1 MTNARTI
8 QLNQAHW
15 AQSIAEEAK
24 STACLTLGL
33 TSGSRQGNDRRS
45 IDRIVTE
52 VANEL
57 GLTDA
62 SALTTAERMLVVRL
76 EVHASRDLERA
87 VDQSAKIPVPQ
98 RSPLGAWYD
107 VSIPMPVG
115 RRASWSLEQLPHWL
129 PVWKNTHS
137 LILLDLGPVNM
148 VPSRMIGRL
157 CDACYLVLGPA
168 PCGSHE
174 WIMQHIA
181 WHQRSG
187 STVCGTIVASAA

>member
-1 MTNARTI
+1 MTDATSNPLKITPW
-8 QLNQAHW
+8 AHG
-15 AQSIAEEAK
+15 IAEEAK
-24 STACLTLGL
+24 STPCLTLGL

-45 IDRIVTE
+45 IDQIVAE
-52 VANEL
+52 VADEL
-57 GLTDA
+57 QLTES
-62 SALTTAERMLVVRL
+62 SALTSTQRMLVVRL

-98 RSPLGAWYD
+98 RSPLGVWYD
-107 VSIPMPVG
+107 VAIPMPVG
-115 RRASWSLEQLPHWL
+115 KRASWSLEQLPIWL

-137 LILLDLGPVNM
+137 LIIVDLGPVNL
-148 VPSRMIGRL
+148 VPSRMVGRL
-157 CDACYLVLGPA
+157 CDACYLLLGPT